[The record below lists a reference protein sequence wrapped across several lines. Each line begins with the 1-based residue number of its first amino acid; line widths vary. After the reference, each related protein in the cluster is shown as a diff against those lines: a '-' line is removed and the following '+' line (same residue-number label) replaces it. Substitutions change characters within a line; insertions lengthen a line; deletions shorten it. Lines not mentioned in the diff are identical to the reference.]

1 MIGIY
6 KITNK
11 NNGKI
16 YIGQS
21 NNIERRKKEH
31 FNNNI
36 YNSSKI
42 DKAIINEGKDNFLFE
57 VIEECLESELD
68 SKERY
73 WIKHYNSFIDGYNQT
88 RGGQGHYLGRPKL
101 ETEDIKQ
108 IRIAYNNHIPWKEVY
123 EIYKDRISVDG
134 FKHIWQGN
142 RWKYIMPEVFTKENK
157 EYYKNL
163 ALFKKGEKNK
173 FSYLT
178 DEEVIQIRKRYMNE
192 TAKQIWEDYKD
203 LYALGSFK
211 QILQGIK
218 YSHLPIYKKV
228 EKKWINTGGYNEFN

>member
-16 YIGQS
+16 YIGLS

-36 YNSSKI
+36 YNCSKI
-42 DKAIINEGKDNFLFE
+42 DKAIELEGKENFLFE
-57 VIEECLESELD
+57 ILEECLEEELD

-73 WIKHYNSFIDGYNQT
+73 WIKYYNSFENGYNQS
-88 RGGQGHYLGRPKL
+88 RGGQGHYCGRPKL
-101 ETEDIKQ
+101 EIEDVKY
-108 IRIAYNNHIPWKEVY
+108 IRTSYNNHIPWKEVY
-123 EIYKDRISVDG
+123 KLYKDKISVDG

-142 RWKYIMPEVFTKENK
+142 RWKYVMPEVFTQENK

-163 ALFKKGEKNK
+163 TLFKKGEQNL
-173 FSYLT
+173 FSRLN
-178 DEEVIQIRKRYMNE
+178 DEEVIQIRKRYVNE
-192 TAKQIWEDYKD
+192 TAKQIWKDYKD
-203 LYALGSFK
+203 LYTLDSFK

-218 YSHLPIYKKV
+218 YKHLPIYKKIQ
-228 EKKWINTGGYNEFN
+228 KKWINIGEYDEFN